1 MQFDFIKDLDD
12 YFCEAYANY
21 DKVCLLP
28 GYVMPKMQETKRDA
42 FGDLVAYTLPANT
55 MRLALQKNKEDIL
68 KAFKEKI
75 VDGEFSFTFTA
86 VPWYKRIKNVFKKV
100 APQKALAAVFK
111 RRGMDAEDAIADIDI
126 DEKIWKKI
134 VRGAYQ
140 PTKNLVFS
148 LALAC
153 NWEYA
158 DAKEV
163 MISIDE
169 AFDYTAVRDT
179 VVAYL
184 LMKKI
189 TNPDMRKAA
198 LDEYK
203 VRNLFLKEAN

>member
-1 MQFDFIKDLDD
+1 M
-12 YFCEAYANY
+12 
-21 DKVCLLP
+21 
-28 GYVMPKMQETKRDA
+28 
-42 FGDLVAYTLPANT
+42 
-55 MRLALQKNKEDIL
+55 
-68 KAFKEKI
+68 
-75 VDGEFSFTFTA
+75 
-86 VPWYKRIKNVFKKV
+86 
-100 APQKALAAVFK
+100 
-111 RRGMDAEDAIADIDI
+111 
-126 DEKIWKKI
+126 
-134 VRGAYQ
+134 RGAYQ

-163 MISIDE
+163 MVSIDE